1 MGNTRPN
8 MLVLSIPTNLWE
20 YDWKG
25 VPRRYD
31 IMKITSLQK
40 ELIHSASTICHK
52 FFPMPE
58 ALKILDAKAAVEK
71 LWKNSRKYRHDSWRK
86 SERKMRWSLKQG
98 MRAEQCI
105 LRHWWISVILRM
117 RSWNHNFR
125 NTKVELYSEVTWWK
139 MIQDHTQCLLNTDHQ
154 HHKWQPQKSWTYFK
168 TTRMRRTSSR
178 CIIRFSPGQNGRCT
192 DVMKIPKSECP
203 VFWIRLPETQMA
215 KIMVQY
221 GRPSCFSWQKS
232 VRSSFGRTIVGKAI
246 RESSVKI
253 RLEKSS
259 EFSSSSEKKDH
270 SYQCMWTT

>member
-1 MGNTRPN
+1 
-8 MLVLSIPTNLWE
+8 
-20 YDWKG
+20 
-25 VPRRYD
+25 
-31 IMKITSLQK
+31 
-40 ELIHSASTICHK
+40 
-52 FFPMPE
+52 MPE

-203 VFWIRLPETQMA
+203 VFWIRLPKHKWPKSWSSMEDP
-215 KIMVQY
+215 VVFLDRNLY
-221 GRPSCFSWQKS
+221 GHLLAGLLWERQFEKVLLKYGWRKVPNFLRQ
-232 VRSSFGRTIVGKAI
+232 VRKRTILI
-246 RESSVKI
+246 SVCGRHKTGWK
-253 RLEKSS
+253 ET
-259 EFSSSSEKKDH
+259 EH
-270 SYQCMWTT
+270 